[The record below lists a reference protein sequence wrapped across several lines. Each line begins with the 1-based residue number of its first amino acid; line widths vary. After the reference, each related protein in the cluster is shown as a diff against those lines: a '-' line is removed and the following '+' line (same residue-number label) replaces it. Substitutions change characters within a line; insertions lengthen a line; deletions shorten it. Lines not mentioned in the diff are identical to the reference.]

1 MKRSLV
7 LAGVLA
13 LTPAAH
19 AQGDAAHPGPQ
30 PVAPVAAPDRGP
42 LHQELD
48 ERRAVR
54 GCPVGEECGHPVDE
68 MREIDVEL
76 FGRGPGGD
84 GDPWIEGG
92 EAQPAV
98 TPPAGARPTD
108 LHPELPWLAQLELPD
123 LPIRWDERLIK
134 YLVFYKEDPRG
145 RAIMRGWLEA
155 QGRYKDMMLG
165 YLRRAHLPED
175 LVYVAMIESSYDPL
189 DTSYAGASGIW
200 QFMPEGGR
208 IYGLVE
214 DHWIDE
220 RNDPVRATQAQM
232 DYFKDLYARFGDWH
246 LALAAFNAGFGA
258 VLKSVARYNT
268 NDFWQ
273 LAQYENALPWETT
286 LYVPKALACA
296 IVGHNK
302 KLFGYE
308 DVKPLPPESWDE
320 VQVPTSISLDVI
332 AQAAGAPVAVVK
344 RLNPHLKHGR
354 TPPGT
359 AYVVRV
365 PRGGGERFLARLG
378 ELRREWDGYDAYVVA
393 HGERFEDVAL
403 EYGISTAKLR
413 ALNGLDDEGEVEGG
427 MTLVVPH
434 VSEAD
439 RARNL
444 DRALDN
450 LYASGVDSKRGEPLI
465 VAVPDKD
472 ADVPGRKRVFYRVVD
487 GDSVRSVAKAF
498 GVTPAE
504 LVAWNGV
511 DAGGNLHPRM
521 ILQAWVEPEWSAKKA
536 KVRLLDE
543 TRIVVVTRG
552 SREHLDLA
560 ELRTGRV
567 RLEYSPKKK
576 ESFEQIGKKFG
587 LGKRDVARINRMSA
601 ETVVEPGQTI
611 IVYQVVECDRSARA
625 QLQCSKAP
633 AKTRGTHAKVEG
645 TRPAEHTANAGDTPG
660 GAKVDAAAAGKDD
673 GAGKD
678 DDDDKSDDKADDK
691 GDDDKA
697 DDKPA
702 DDKPAADDKKPAA
715 KKAGDDDKKPA
726 AKKAGG
732 DDKPE
737 HGRTSSRDDGPVAS
751 PGDLD
756 H

>member
-1 MKRSLV
+1 MKRTLV
-7 LAGVLA
+7 LVGVLA

-19 AQGDAAHPGPQ
+19 AQGDDAAHPGPQ
-30 PVAPVAAPDRGP
+30 PSPPIAAPDRGP
-42 LHQELD
+42 LHQQLD

-54 GCPVGEECGHPVDE
+54 GCPVGEPCGHPADQ
-68 MREIDVEL
+68 MKEIDAEL
-76 FGRGPGGD
+76 FGPRGGGD
-84 GDPWIEGG
+84 DPWIEGG

-98 TPPAGARPTD
+98 TPPAGTKPTD

-155 QGRYKDMMLG
+155 QGRYRDLILAN
-165 YLRRAHLPED
+165 LRKAHLPED
-175 LVYVAMIESSYDPL
+175 LIYVAMIESGYDPL
-189 DTSYAGASGIW
+189 DTSYAGASGLW

-208 IYGLVE
+208 IYGLTE

-232 DYFKDLYARFGDWH
+232 DYFADLYQRFGDWH
-246 LALAAFNAGFGA
+246 LALAAFNAGYGA

-273 LAQYENALPWETT
+273 LAQYENALPWETS

-302 KLFGYE
+302 KLFGFD
-308 DVKPLPPESWDE
+308 DVKPLPPEAWDE
-320 VQVPTSISLDVI
+320 VQVPTSISIDVI
-332 AQAAGAPVAVVK
+332 AQAAGASPAVVK
-344 RLNPHLKHGR
+344 RMNPHLKHGR
-354 TPPGT
+354 TPPGVP
-359 AYVVRV
+359 YVVRV
-365 PRGGGERFLARLG
+365 PKGGGERFEARLG
-378 ELRREWDGYDAYVVA
+378 ELRKEWDGYDAYVVA

-403 EYGISTAKLR
+403 VYGISPAKLR
-413 ALNGLDDEGEVEGG
+413 ALNGLDDDGEVEGG

-434 VSEAD
+434 ASEAE
-439 RARNL
+439 RAKNL
-444 DRALDN
+444 DRALDS

-465 VAVPDKD
+465 VAVPDAG
-472 ADVPGRKRVFYRVVD
+472 ADVPGKRRVFYRVVD
-487 GDSVRSVAKAF
+487 GDTVRTVAKAL
-498 GVTPAE
+498 GVTSAE

-511 DAGGNLHPRM
+511 AAGGNLHPRM
-521 ILQAWVEPEWSAKKA
+521 IVQAWVSPEWSAKKA

-560 ELRTGRV
+560 EQRTGRV
-567 RLEYSPKKK
+567 RLEYTAKKK
-576 ESFEQIGKKFG
+576 ESFEAIGKKFG

-601 ETVVEPGQTI
+601 ETVLEPGQTI

-633 AKTRGTHAKVEG
+633 AKTRGTTAKVAG
-645 TRPAEHTANAGDTPG
+645 TQPAEHTADAGDTPG
-660 GAKVDAAAAGKDD
+660 AGTVDAAAAGKDD
-673 GAGKD
+673 GGAKTDATSD
-678 DDDDKSDDKADDK
+678 DDAKPEPKHDDAKDAP
-691 GDDDKA
+691 A
-697 DDKPA
+697 EKPA
-702 DDKPAADDKKPAA
+702 PPPAA
-715 KKAGDDDKKPA
+715 K
-726 AKKAGG
+726 
-732 DDKPE
+732 
-737 HGRTSSRDDGPVAS
+737 HGRTSARDDGDGPVAS

-756 H
+756 R